1 MMNRV
6 NNSTFAECFHKIFYK
21 YLYDFRNIKVF
32 SDQCSGYFRM
42 YLPKARTFSLGVNGW
57 NPAFKCAIDELNI
70 FECALPPSQVAELAE
85 VK

>member
-1 MMNRV
+1 
-6 NNSTFAECFHKIFYK
+6 
-21 YLYDFRNIKVF
+21 
-32 SDQCSGYFRM
+32 M